1 MIQITPGFYLF
12 AASLLLVLPLPWLM
26 SAMVAAVVHELSHLL
41 CVQLAGGA
49 IREIRIGSGGIV
61 MAAEL
66 EGNAREMLCV
76 LAGPAGS
83 ALLLLF
89 LRIWPRL
96 AVCGLI
102 QGLFN
107 LLPVYP
113 LDGGR
118 ALRCLLEKKGIGDI
132 EKAMLWV
139 ESVAFIVIF
148 LCCTVVAIC
157 YSMGKTPLMVIF
169 LLLLKGIMR
178 KRPCK
183 AGRIGVQ

>member
-1 MIQITPGFYLF
+1 MIQITPGFCLF
-12 AASLLLVLPLPWLM
+12 AALLLLVLPLPWLI
-26 SAMVAAVVHELSHLL
+26 SAMAAAVIHELSHLL
-41 CVQLAGGA
+41 CIQLVGGA
-49 IREIRIGSGGIV
+49 IREIRISSGGIV
-61 MAAEL
+61 MEAEL
-66 EGNAREMLCV
+66 EGDAREILCA

-107 LLPVYP
+107 LLPIYP

-118 ALRCLLEKKGIGDI
+118 ALRSLLERKGTGDI
-132 EKAMLWV
+132 EKAMRWV
-139 ESVAFIVIF
+139 ESVALIVIF
-148 LCCTVVAIC
+148 LCCTVVTIC
-157 YSMGKTPLMVIF
+157 CSMGKMPLMGIF

-183 AGRIGVQ
+183 AERIGVQ